1 MPSSM
6 TKSRVVVI
14 TGVFLVGATLALFLT
29 LLLAKS
35 SGTTIYTPKAA
46 VSETESA
53 VDTPGLGPANA
64 AAWESA
70 IRTYPANAIPPAVV
84 ARAQATFTRIAKR
97 DARLR
102 AQGRSFLGDGGNWT
116 QYGPRQLAV
125 QPGVTSFSG
134 ATNQTASRITA
145 FVVSPDCGKKGGK
158 GWRDHG
164 GGQGNEGGKC
174 TVWATPAGGG
184 VWRTDDAL
192 GANPK
197 WRRLTDNALDQHST
211 GALYLD
217 PTDPKHKTLYL
228 GTGEGNH
235 CSSGCESGVGIY
247 KSTNAGNSW
256 KKLGDTCVD
265 NATYSCV
272 NHGDAFLGR
281 AINSIAIDPNNENH
295 IFVGSAQAVRGL
307 SHVIGSGGTSRLEP
321 GANSPGLYES
331 TNGGAT
337 FTEVWNG
344 GPANFGV
351 TKVKLDP
358 LNPTTVYASAFEAG
372 LWRRSPALDGSA
384 SPTDF
389 RQVFAAQF
397 PSPDRTMFDLT
408 VKNAKTR
415 IYLTDGAANGA
426 GISGATASNFWRLD
440 NANQPAATLLASQA
454 AGATPPPDT
463 TTFPT
468 TYNGWQKLTSKTTA
482 SPYFATDDFC
492 TGQCWYDE
500 DVYTPAGM
508 PDTVY
513 VIGSNEY
520 GEQPCD
526 TKGVGCGNGRSN
538 GREVLYST
546 TAGDPDGANNS
557 RTFTDLSYDATNQPA
572 TWCAYAPY
580 FDNGCVF
587 SPNGIHPDQHAIA
600 INPSNPTQIFEGS
613 DGGMIRT
620 SGAFA
625 DTQAQ
630 CDEPHRNGGGPLP
643 PSGSLTSC
651 HRLLSR
657 VPTELSHIDQTLG
670 SSIQFWNVAI
680 DPFNTCRVLGG
691 TQDNG
696 TWANGPNCDRDT
708 FTQVIY
714 GDGGDAFFDSTT
726 PNWLGNG
733 FTSGFGDVNFENGDP
748 TKWVIS
754 TGNIQASGETAS
766 FYWPQIADPNP
777 PAGTH
782 PVFQGFQ
789 HVWRSWAFGA
799 GHVSTP
805 QQTTPDIA
813 FYEANC
819 PEFVTSG
826 ASPTCGD
833 YQPLGGPAGANMAG
847 DLTGSVY
854 GADRAGGFVSWM
866 ARDGADHGTLWAT
879 TSAGRVFVTHNAD
892 AVNPA
897 SVVWH
902 RIDSSTSGASPTRYP
917 SAITIDPS
925 DSGHAW
931 ISYSGYNAAT
941 PTTPGH
947 VFDVTENGTAPGS
960 GTFTNLNVE
969 SGTSAFPTPTNSGDL
984 PVADIVRDDQ
994 TKTLYVAT
1002 DFGVLSGKHDGL
1014 GGWHVTQGMP
1024 RYEVTHL
1031 ELQPSNRVATC
1042 VGIKHCPRV
1051 LYAATHSQGIWKMK
1065 LGH

>member
-1 MPSSM
+1 M
-6 TKSRVVVI
+6 TKSRVVVV
-14 TGVFLVGATLALFLT
+14 TGVFLVGATMALFLT

-46 VSETESA
+46 AAETESA
-53 VDTPGLGPANA
+53 VDTPGLGPASG

-70 IRTYPANAIPPAVV
+70 IRTYPANAISPAVV
-84 ARAQATFTRIAKR
+84 AKAQATFARIANR

-102 AQGRSFLGDGGNWT
+102 ATGRSFLWSNGPQWQ
-116 QYGPRQLAV
+116 QYGPQQFAV

-145 FVVSPDCGKKGGK
+145 LVVSPDCGQKGNGGGR
-158 GWRDHG
+158 GWRDNDKG
-164 GGQGNEGGKC
+164 GRC

-184 VWRTDDAL
+184 VWRTEDAL
-192 GANPK
+192 APNPK
-197 WRRLTDNALDQHST
+197 WQRLTDNQLDQHST

-217 PTDPKHKTLYL
+217 PTDAKHKTLYL

-235 CSSGCESGVGIY
+235 CSSGCESGVGVY
-247 KSTNAGNSW
+247 KSTNGGNTW
-256 KKLGDTCVD
+256 TKLGDTCVD
-265 NATYSCV
+265 NATYTCV

-281 AINSIAIDPNNENH
+281 AINSIAVDPTNPNH

-331 TNGGAT
+331 SNGGAT
-337 FTEVWNG
+337 FTEVWNA

-351 TKVKLDP
+351 TKIKLDP
-358 LNPTTVYASAFEAG
+358 RNPTTVYASAYEAG

-389 RQVFAAQF
+389 HQVFAAQF
-397 PSPDRTMFDLT
+397 ASPDRTMFDLT
-408 VKNAKTR
+408 VKSGKTR

-426 GISGATASNFWRLD
+426 GIAGPTAANFWRLD
-440 NANQPAATLLASQA
+440 NADQPAATLLASQT

-468 TYNGWQKLTSKTTA
+468 TYNGWQNLTSKTTA

-513 VIGSNEY
+513 LIGSNQY

-546 TAGDPDGANNS
+546 TAGDPDGTANS

-625 DTQAQ
+625 DTSSQ
-630 CDEPHRNGGGPLP
+630 CDEPHRNGGAPLP
-643 PSGSLTSC
+643 PTSGSYLSC
-651 HRLLSR
+651 KRLLSR
-657 VPTELSHIDQTLG
+657 VPTELAHIDQTLG
-670 SSIQFWNVAI
+670 STIQFWNVAI
-680 DPFNTCRVLGG
+680 DPFSTCRVLGG

-708 FTQVIY
+708 FDQVIY
-714 GDGGDAFFDSTT
+714 GDGGDALFDSTT
-726 PNWLGNG
+726 PNWMANG

-754 TGNIQASGETAS
+754 TGNILAQGETAS

-782 PVFQGFQ
+782 PIFQGFQ

-799 GHVSTP
+799 GHVSVP

-813 FYEANC
+813 YYEANC

-826 ASPTCGD
+826 ASANCGD
-833 YQPLGGPAGANMAG
+833 YQPLGGPKGANQPG

-892 AVNPA
+892 AVDPA
-897 SVVWH
+897 TVVWH
-902 RIDSSTSGASPTRYP
+902 RIDSSTSGNSPTRYP
-917 SAITIDPS
+917 SAITIDPA
-925 DSGHAW
+925 DPGHAW

-947 VFDVTENGTAPGS
+947 VFSVSENGTAPGS

-994 TKTLYVAT
+994 THTLYVAT
-1002 DFGVLSGKHDGL
+1002 DFGVLSGRNDGQA
-1014 GGWHVTQGMP
+1014 GWHVTQGMP

-1042 VGIKHCPRV
+1042 VGMKHCPRV
-1051 LYAATHSQGIWKMK
+1051 LYAATHSQGIWKMR
-1065 LGH
+1065 LGQGRH